1 MTGEKILVVED
12 SVITSTLIK
21 KTLLSMGYQVVAVV
35 DNGPESI
42 EKARILRP
50 DLVLMDI
57 ILKGTMTGIEAAKKI
72 RETLGIPVVYLT
84 AQSDDA
90 TVNDAIMTEPFGYL
104 IKPLEERSLKTTI
117 QMAFYKHAMDEKL
130 RERENTISVLLNG
143 VPDALALLNRGH
155 EIVAVNESMA
165 EKLGMKSGEL
175 VGTTVE
181 NLNHEGTVRI
191 LKEFLRDL
199 HGTGKPVWFEEKQ
212 KDRWFETVMYPI
224 TNSSGA
230 IIRIA
235 VQSHD
240 ITDWKQLESEL
251 KTEGL
256 SQIESNMEEFQ
267 ILNDQIRNPL
277 QAIRGYLALSSD
289 TGCKNKIEEQIM
301 IINNLVNRL
310 DKGWVESE
318 KVRSFLI
325 RHYRHGEQIMTKHRY
340 VGVQGSVPE

>member
-21 KTLLSMGYQVVAVV
+21 KTLLALGYPVVAVA

-42 EKARILRP
+42 ALARLLRP

-57 ILKGTMTGIEAAKKI
+57 ILKGTMTGIEAARQIK
-72 RETLGIPVVYLT
+72 ESLGIPVIFLT

-90 TVNDAIMTEPFGYL
+90 TVADAITTEPFGYL

-130 RERENTISVLLNG
+130 RERERTISVLLNA

-165 EKLGMKSGEL
+165 EKLGHPCEAL
-175 VGTTVE
+175 VGTTLE
-181 NLNHEGTVRI
+181 KAGPDRSIAT
-191 LKEFLRDL
+191 LKDYLRDL
-199 HGTGKPVWFEEKQ
+199 HGTGNPVWFEEKQ
-212 KDRWFETVMYPI
+212 GDRWFETAMYPI
-224 TNSSGA
+224 TDRSGV
-230 IIRIA
+230 IVRIA
-235 VQSHD
+235 IQSHD

-251 KTEGL
+251 KAEGL
-256 SQIESNMEEFQ
+256 SQIECNMEQFQ

-277 QAIRGYLALSSD
+277 QAITGYVALSESSYSRQI
-289 TGCKNKIEEQIM
+289 GEQIA

-325 RHYRHGEQIMTKHRY
+325 RHYRHGEQIMPKHRCI
-340 VGVQGSVPE
+340 GVY